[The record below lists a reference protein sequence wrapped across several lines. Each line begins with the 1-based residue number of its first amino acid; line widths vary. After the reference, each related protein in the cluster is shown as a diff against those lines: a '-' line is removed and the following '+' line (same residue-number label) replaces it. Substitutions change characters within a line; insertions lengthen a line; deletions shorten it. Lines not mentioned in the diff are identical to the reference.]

1 MSKLIKL
8 AISAALL
15 TATSVNAAHESPW
28 MFPNYGNGV
37 ATNFDGVKGRTGP
50 VTANQPQSWSNN
62 NQFPR
67 GNDSPVGRESM
78 VFAQPQ
84 SWIQG

>member
-28 MFPNYGNGV
+28 IFPNSSNGV
-37 ATNFDGVKGRTGP
+37 ATTDDGVKARTGP
-50 VTANQPQSWSNN
+50 VTVHQLQSWIDNN
-62 NQFPR
+62 EFPR
-67 GNDSPVGRESM
+67 GNGSPVGRES
-78 VFAQPQ
+78 VIFAQPQ
-84 SWIQG
+84 SWTQG